1 MAGEDT
7 VVTPHTQTPRQAEQ
21 VAAAEREAGAPRI
34 PAGETDLATAT
45 IGDVDG
51 GLPQP
56 GPAPNAQ
63 PDAPQPKMPTVR
75 SLNDEKRAAI
85 TAKWRTDRNQEATGG
100 DDADQ
105 LASTVRSAG
114 LPPEFAQQAEPAP
127 QPEPEPPAAEVQPA
141 DSPPAETPSPQQKY
155 KIKVRG
161 EEREISHEELL
172 ALAQKSAAA
181 DSYLDEA
188 KQRLDSAKNLENEI
202 RAQRVAP
209 QPGIHPAGQPNAIHP
224 GAQPNAQ
231 PGSPQAPAPDT
242 PSEDPFGKLVETIQF
257 GDPEE
262 AKELL
267 RNTIGMTTAQ
277 MVQAGLQQ
285 ARFRD
290 EGARAAKVVKD
301 FEAAHPDIAKDSKS
315 RAAIEQDIYDQ
326 QRADLEEIGVDPN
339 TLRQD
344 GLAATPADIANAHR
358 WFRVEQGMTSLKTPQ
373 QMLETAHDNFLE
385 WKGIKTPNPA
395 VPTPGPNTP
404 TNQPRVAPVVHV
416 DRTARRQAIPQQP
429 SPTATPRPAPAPSP
443 APQTMDG
450 RRSSIVQAMKGQRS
464 KLRGSVGVQ

>member
-7 VVTPHTQTPRQAEQ
+7 VVTPHTDTARQAEQ
-21 VAAAEREAGAPRI
+21 VADAQKSAGANRI

-45 IGDVDG
+45 IGDVDSG
-51 GLPQP
+51 PQP
-56 GPAPNAQ
+56 GLAPNAQ
-63 PDAPQPKMPTVR
+63 PDAPQPKLPTVR

-85 TAKWRTDRNQEATGG
+85 TAKWRTDRNEEATGG
-100 DDADQ
+100 DDADA

-127 QPEPEPPAAEVQPA
+127 QPQPEPEPEPEVAAAEPEPQPA
-141 DSPPAETPSPQQKY
+141 DSPPVENPSPQQKY

-161 EEREISHEELL
+161 EEKEVSHEELI
-172 ALAQKSAAA
+172 ALARKAAAA
-181 DSYLDEA
+181 DDYLDEA
-188 KQRLDSAKNLENEI
+188 KAKLNDVNTLLRETKN
-202 RAQRVAP
+202 RAAR
-209 QPGIHPAGQPNAIHP
+209 PAQGQPQADP
-224 GAQPNAQ
+224 SQTQPTGNPPDPMQVQ
-231 PGSPQAPAPDT
+231 PQD
-242 PSEDPFGKLVETIQF
+242 DPFGKLVETIQF

-262 AKELL
+262 AKQLL
-267 RNTIGMTTAQ
+267 QKTIGMTTAQ

-290 EGARAAKVVKD
+290 EGARAAKTVKD
-301 FEAAHPDIAKDSKS
+301 FEAAHPDIAKDSKA

-326 QRADLEEIGVDPN
+326 QRADLDEIGVDPN

-344 GLAATPADIANAHR
+344 GLPATSADIAQAHR

-385 WKGIKTPNPA
+385 WKGIKKATPA
-395 VPTPGPNTP
+395 VPTPTTP
-404 TNQPRVAPVVHV
+404 TSQPRVAPVVHV
-416 DRTARRQAIPQQP
+416 DRTVRRQAIPQQP
-429 SPTATPRPAPAPSP
+429 SPTATPRPAPAPAP